1 MGGGG
6 RVACEQTL
14 GERVG
19 AGRGEGAREL
29 ACGLG
34 EGRGE
39 GRYKKVWR
47 YGDTVLCSTGV
58 PRMFEVPQRN
68 LQNWNPILS
77 FMTALAFLVTPV

>member
-1 MGGGG
+1 MEEGGFCRGKGLINISENLDDGGG

-14 GERVG
+14 GGRVG

-39 GRYKKVWR
+39 V
-47 YGDTVLCSTGV
+47 
-58 PRMFEVPQRN
+58 
-68 LQNWNPILS
+68 
-77 FMTALAFLVTPV
+77 